1 MKSLIL
7 KINRKFTA
15 PNYLNY
21 RLPMSQFWIYFQ
33 IGLKHVLDI
42 NAYDHVLFLIALTVP
57 YLFKDWKRIFLLV
70 SLFTIGHTLALI
82 LSVYGIITIKVNLVE
97 FLIPITILVT
107 ALYHLFTAGKT
118 SKNDSVNLV
127 FFITLFFGIIHGLGF
142 SNYFKTILGGSATS
156 KLLPLGEFALG
167 IEAAQ
172 LVVVFVVLVIS
183 YIVQTVF
190 RFSKRDWALVMSA
203 FVIGVVIPMIIES
216 PIWNR

>member
-1 MKSLIL
+1 MDL
-7 KINRKFTA
+7 F
-15 PNYLNY
+15 
-21 RLPMSQFWIYFQ
+21 FFQ

-57 YLFKDWKRIFLLV
+57 YLFKDWKRILILV
-70 SLFTIGHTLALI
+70 SVFTVGHTLALL
-82 LSVYGIITIKVNLVE
+82 LSVYGIVAIKVNLVE
-97 FLIPITILVT
+97 FLIPITILIT
-107 ALYHLFTAGKT
+107 AVYHLFTAGKT
-118 SKNDSVNLV
+118 SKNDSINLV

-142 SNYFKTILGGSATS
+142 SNYFKTILGGSPSS

-172 LVVVFVVLVIS
+172 LIVVFVVLVIS
-183 YIVQTVF
+183 SIVQTVF